1 MSGIYLGL
9 GGNLGAVARTFGTAL
24 EHFERSEWLRVV
36 SSSRLWRSPA
46 WGFEG
51 PDFLNAVVEIQT
63 DRSPQRLLDDLLAY
77 EVQCGRVRAGGMGS
91 RPIDLD
97 LLAWAGVVAD
107 EPGLCLPHPGTP
119 SRRFVLEP
127 VHDIAPQL
135 SLAAG
140 QSVHQLVEQARRDDA
155 RVSVVPR
162 SGDWRAWSTWSAE
175 LRAS

>member
-9 GGNLGAVARTFGTAL
+9 GGNLGSVAQTFGAAL
-24 EHFERSEWLRVV
+24 EHFEQAGWFHVV
-36 SSSRLWRSPA
+36 RSSRLWRSPS

-63 DRSPQRLLDDLLAY
+63 THAPHELLKALLTY
-77 EVQCGRVRAGGMGS
+77 EIQCGRVRGKSMGS

-97 LLAWAGVVAD
+97 LLAWADQVID
-107 EPGLCLPHPGTP
+107 KPGLTLPHPGTP

-127 VHDIAPQL
+127 LHDLAPKL
-135 SLAAG
+135 TLMS
-140 QSVHQLVEQARRDDA
+140 STCVEQLVRNARLIDPH
-155 RVSVVPR
+155 VSVVPD
-162 SGDWRAWSTWSAE
+162 SDDWRCWSAWDLE